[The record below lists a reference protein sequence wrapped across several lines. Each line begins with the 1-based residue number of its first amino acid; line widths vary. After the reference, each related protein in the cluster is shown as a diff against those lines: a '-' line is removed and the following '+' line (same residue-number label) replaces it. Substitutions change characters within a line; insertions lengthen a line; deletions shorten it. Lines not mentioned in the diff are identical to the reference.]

1 MTEDGELQVSFE
13 ESLGLQFETERIQ
26 SLFLASQVNKEH
38 YREDFLNCLILLNF
52 DFNYLKESII
62 WKKTIKAFSYNDFF
76 KNLIHTCK
84 CIWSKEQ
91 SWQGECYKISDDI
104 NVDKKWYKISK
115 ISLWNFHSVRKCSRD
130 IDSQS

>member
-62 WKKTIKAFSYNDFF
+62 
-76 KNLIHTCK
+76 
-84 CIWSKEQ
+84 
-91 SWQGECYKISDDI
+91 
-104 NVDKKWYKISK
+104 
-115 ISLWNFHSVRKCSRD
+115 
-130 IDSQS
+130 